1 MDLRCALLCRRL
13 VKACR
18 SLKKL
23 RITAD
28 NATANATVDAL
39 REARLPQRR
48 LSHLRLYFPVGAGA
62 L

>member
-18 SLKKL
+18 NLNNL
-23 RITAD
+23 HINAD
-28 NATANATVDAL
+28 SATANATVDAL
-39 REARLPQRR
+39 RAARLPLRR
-48 LSHLRLYFPVGAGA
+48 RQNLQLYFPVGAGA